1 MVSFIGFRI
10 VLNLIFHRSIFL
22 SFSYEGQDCYFICF
36 ETEPF
41 LLCLWTIFNW
51 RILLQIIIFQTKIFQ
66 IPLTGKINWN
76 SKVKRRI
83 YQRSSLSWL
92 LYWDKNASTFCCG
105 GKPFGYDFVISEFF
119 YPISIRWSRPH
130 KVCHFGGN
138 IPQTLLRY
146 RKNVFL
152 FYCQIDF

>member
-10 VLNLIFHRSIFL
+10 LLNLIFHRSIFL

-105 GKPFGYDFVISEFF
+105 GKPFWIWFCYFGIFLSNFNKVKQTSKGLPFRGKYPSNPSE
-119 YPISIRWSRPH
+119 
-130 KVCHFGGN
+130 V
-138 IPQTLLRY
+138 
-146 RKNVFL
+146 
-152 FYCQIDF
+152 